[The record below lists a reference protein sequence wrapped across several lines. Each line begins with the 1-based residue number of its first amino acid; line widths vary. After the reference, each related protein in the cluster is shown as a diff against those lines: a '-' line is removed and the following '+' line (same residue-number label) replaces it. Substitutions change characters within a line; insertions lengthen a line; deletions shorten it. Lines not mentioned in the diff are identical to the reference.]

1 MSCLVLKTIPCL
13 LYHYSFR
20 VPEVN
25 FNAGMSRLRYYFAS
39 ISQKK
44 RYFCRQI
51 VSRIMIKSDKKK
63 ILRFVVM
70 QVAFCVVFLFSFVHF
85 SFLRPLTHTF
95 VEVSI
100 AVILATAMLINV
112 WFVYP
117 KFHEKIPKYSLFAV
131 FSIEALLLAALE
143 FALTFQTNRAI
154 LSGLEGFDHNSMAV
168 YLPLFVGILLRDCA
182 WILLSVFV
190 ADYMDLKIWVINT
203 EELLRRGQNQMIVSD
218 SSKDVFLDIDQIY
231 LCTQFKNSTYIYT
244 VDGQEFHK
252 RSTLREMEDFLR
264 EFQFV
269 RISKN
274 SLLRLSAIRDCLG
287 HCVRLKACFPSDNQ
301 ILQIG
306 ASYEPVVMPVIQR
319 YLQTHSDEPIAPDF
333 QDAEMKDVDES
344 DDINLAAA
352 DIATGTKTKVL
363 QIKEYISTHPGTKS
377 YQICENLDI
386 PQSTVSRYLGV
397 LQNHGLVVRKGSK
410 KTGGYWVADTIIP

>member
-1 MSCLVLKTIPCL
+1 
-13 LYHYSFR
+13 
-20 VPEVN
+20 
-25 FNAGMSRLRYYFAS
+25 
-39 ISQKK
+39 
-44 RYFCRQI
+44 
-51 VSRIMIKSDKKK
+51 MIKSDKKK
-63 ILRFVVM
+63 ILRFVVI

-85 SFLRPLTHTF
+85 SFLRPLTHAF

-100 AVILATAMLINV
+100 AVVLATAMLINV

-117 KFHEKIPKYSLFAV
+117 KFHEKISNYSLFAV
-131 FSIEALLLAALE
+131 FSLEALLLAALE
-143 FALTFQTNRAI
+143 FLLTFQTNRTI
-154 LSGLEGFDHNSMAV
+154 LSCLEGFDHNSMAV
-168 YLPLFVGILLRDCA
+168 YLPLFVGILIRDCA
-182 WILLSVFV
+182 WILFSVFV

-203 EELLRRGQNQMIVSD
+203 EELLRQGQNQVIVKD
-218 SSKDVFLDIDQIY
+218 SSKNVFLDIDQIY

-287 HCVRLKACFPSDNQ
+287 HSVRLKACFPSDNQ

-319 YLQTHSDEPIAPDF
+319 YLQTHSDKPAASGF
-333 QDAEMKDVDES
+333 QDSEMKNVDES
-344 DDINLAAA
+344 DDMNLAAA

-363 QIKEYISTHPGTKS
+363 QVKEYISTHPGTKS

-410 KTGGYWVADTIIP
+410 KTGGYWVADTFIPQNEMGEKKEDAVAGEDEKVVQ